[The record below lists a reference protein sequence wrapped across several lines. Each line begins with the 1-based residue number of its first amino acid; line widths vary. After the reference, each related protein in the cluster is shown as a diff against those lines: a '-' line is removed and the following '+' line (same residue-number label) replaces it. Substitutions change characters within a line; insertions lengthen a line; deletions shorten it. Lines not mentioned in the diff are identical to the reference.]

1 MNKKRYFIFAS
12 CLVFSLFSY
21 PGVARS
27 LRGQTSNYQR
37 QPTRYREVVLTSWDL
52 SKNAA
57 QSGKVREIDVFMK
70 PFVTTSQFS
79 GVVLASENGKVIYE
93 KAFGLANADY
103 KIPNQLNTRI
113 GIASITK
120 YMTSVILNRLIES
133 NKIARSDKLN
143 KYIPDFPN
151 GDKITIEMLASHRS
165 GIPHR
170 VMPSEAESVAYSS
183 AEFVEKV
190 KLAKLAF
197 EPGTGRL
204 YSSAGYAVLA
214 RVLEI
219 VSGKTYSQ
227 LLQEYVF
234 TPAGMTESV
243 DFEGDRVIE
252 RRAQDYYLSPN
263 GLVNV
268 PLKNYS
274 FLVGAGSVYGTA
286 RDVYK
291 FGEAVLD
298 GKYGEG
304 VKTAL
309 LGETA
314 FSGSGSTNGHRSY
327 FEIARDKKYGFVIL
341 SNSAGAFDLVSQ
353 GLSEILQGKKVTVKS
368 FTLPTI
374 VPNPNN
380 NLAEF
385 LGDYKRSDG
394 SEAKIVLRNDFLYS
408 GDIKLY
414 PTKPDCFFEYRF
426 FGNVCFMRDE
436 SAKVKEIKW
445 KGHNFDFTWV
455 KQ

>member
-1 MNKKRYFIFAS
+1 MNKTRYFILAS
-12 CLVFSLFSY
+12 CLVVSLL
-21 PGVARS
+21 P
-27 LRGQTSNYQR
+27 QT
-37 QPTRYREVVLTSWDL
+37 
-52 SKNAA
+52 AFA
-57 QSGKVREIDVFMK
+57 QSDKARKLDEFITQFADSK
-70 PFVTTSQFS
+70 QFS
-79 GVVLASENGKVIYE
+79 GVVLASEGGKVIYE

-120 YMTSVILNRLIES
+120 FMTSVILSRLIES
-133 NKIARSDKLN
+133 NKIALADKLN

-151 GDKITIEMLASHRS
+151 GDKITIEMLARHRS

-170 VMPSEAESVAYSS
+170 VMPSEAESMTYTS

-190 KLAKLAF
+190 KQAKLLF
-197 EPGTGRL
+197 EPGTANA

-227 LLQEYVF
+227 LLLEYVF
-234 TPAGMTESV
+234 APAGMIDSL
-243 DFEGDRVIE
+243 DFEGDAVME

-263 GLVNV
+263 GPVNV

-274 FLVGAGSVYGTA
+274 FLVGAGSVFATA

-304 VKTAL
+304 VKTQL
-309 LGETA
+309 LGQTT

-327 FEIARDKKYGFVIL
+327 IEIARDKKYGYVIL
-341 SNSAGAFDLVSQ
+341 SNSAGAFDMVSR
-353 GLSEILQGKKVTVKS
+353 GMLEILQGKEITVKP
-368 FTLPTI
+368 FDIPKA
-374 VPNPNN
+374 VPNPNKT
-380 NLAEF
+380 LTEF
-385 LGDYKRSDG
+385 LGNYKRSDG
-394 SEAKIVLRNDFLYS
+394 SATDIVLRNDFLYS

-426 FGNVCFMRDE
+426 FGNVCFIRDDA
-436 SAKVKEIKW
+436 AKIKEINW
-445 KGHNFDFTWV
+445 KGYNFELIWV

>member
-1 MNKKRYFIFAS
+1 MDKLRNGILALAFV
-12 CLVFSLFSY
+12 LSLFS
-21 PGVARS
+21 
-27 LRGQTSNYQR
+27 QTGF
-37 QPTRYREVVLTSWDL
+37 
-52 SKNAA
+52 A
-57 QSGKVREIDVFMK
+57 QSDKAAKIDKFIT
-70 PFVTTSQFS
+70 PFARTNQFS

-120 YMTSVILNRLIES
+120 YMTSVILSRLVES
-133 NKIARSDKLN
+133 NKIALADKLN

-151 GDKITIEMLASHRS
+151 GDKITIEMLARHRS

-170 VMPSEAESVAYSS
+170 VMPPEAESLAYTS

-190 KLAKLAF
+190 KQAKLAF
-197 EPGTGRL
+197 EPGTSRL

-227 LLQEYVF
+227 LLDEYVF
-234 TPAGMTESV
+234 RPAGMTDSL
-243 DFEGDRVIE
+243 DFDGEMVME

-274 FLVGAGSVYGTA
+274 FLVGAGSVFGTA
-286 RDVYK
+286 HDVYR
-291 FGEAVLD
+291 FGEAVMD

-309 LGETA
+309 LGQTP

-327 FEIARDKKYGFVIL
+327 FEIALDKKYGFVIL

-353 GLSEILQGKKVTVKS
+353 GLTEILKGKEVTVKS
-368 FTLPTI
+368 FI
-374 VPNPNN
+374 VPKIVANPNP

-385 LGDYKRSDG
+385 LGHYQRNDG
-394 SEAKIVLRNDFLYS
+394 SETDIVLRNNFLYS

-426 FGNVCFMRDE
+426 FGDVCFIRDD
-436 SAKVKEIKW
+436 SAKIKEIKW
-445 KGHNFDFTWV
+445 KGQSFDLTWV

>member
-1 MNKKRYFIFAS
+1 MNKNRPVLFAS
-12 CLVFSLFSY
+12 CLLVSLF
-21 PGVARS
+21 A
-27 LRGQTSNYQR
+27 QTHY
-37 QPTRYREVVLTSWDL
+37 
-52 SKNAA
+52 A
-57 QSGKVREIDVFMK
+57 QSGKAKKIDEFIK
-70 PFVTTSQFS
+70 PFATSRQFS
-79 GVVLASENGKVIYE
+79 GVVVAAENGKVIYE

-103 KIPNQLNTRI
+103 KIPNQINTRI

-120 YMTSVILNRLIES
+120 YMTSVILNRLVES
-133 NKIARSDKLN
+133 NKIALADKLN

-151 GDKITIEMLASHRS
+151 GDKITIEMLARHRS

-170 VMPSEAESVAYSS
+170 VMPPEAESLAYTS

-190 KLAKLAF
+190 KQAKLAF

-204 YSSAGYAVLA
+204 YSSAGYSVLA

-234 TPAGMTESV
+234 SPAGMTDSV
-243 DFEGDRVIE
+243 DFDGDGVME

-274 FLVGAGSVYGTA
+274 FLFGAGSVFGTA
-286 RDVYK
+286 HDVYR

-304 VKTAL
+304 VKASL
-309 LGETA
+309 LGEST
-314 FSGSGSTNGHRSY
+314 FSSSGSTNGHRSY
-327 FEIARDKKYGFVIL
+327 FEFARDKKYGYVVL
-341 SNSAGAFDLVSQ
+341 ANSAGAFDLISQ
-353 GLSEILQGKKVTVKS
+353 GVLEILQGKEPTVKS
-368 FTLPTI
+368 FALPKI
-374 VPNPNN
+374 VANPNKD
-380 NLAEF
+380 LAEF
-385 LGDYKRSDG
+385 LGHYKRSDG
-394 SEAKIVLRNDFLYS
+394 GETDIVLRNGFLYS

-426 FGNVCFMRDE
+426 FGEVCFLRAE
-436 SAKVKEIKW
+436 SAKIKEIKW
-445 KGHNFDFTWV
+445 RGHNFDLTWV

>member
-1 MNKKRYFIFAS
+1 MNELRNGILALT
-12 CLVFSLFSY
+12 LVLSLLS
-21 PGVARS
+21 
-27 LRGQTSNYQR
+27 QTGF
-37 QPTRYREVVLTSWDL
+37 
-52 SKNAA
+52 A
-57 QSGKVREIDVFMK
+57 QSNKGAKIDKFIT
-70 PFVTTSQFS
+70 PFANSNQFS

-120 YMTSVILNRLIES
+120 YMTSVILSRLVES
-133 NKIARSDKLN
+133 NKIALADKLN

-151 GDKITIEMLASHRS
+151 GDKITIEMLARHRS

-170 VMPSEAESVAYSS
+170 VMPPEAESLAYTS

-190 KLAKLAF
+190 KQAKLAF
-197 EPGTGRL
+197 EPGTGNL

-227 LLQEYVF
+227 LLDEYVF
-234 TPAGMTESV
+234 RPAGMTDSLSFDGEMV
-243 DFEGDRVIE
+243 ME

-286 RDVYK
+286 RDVYR
-291 FGEAVLD
+291 FGEAVVD

-304 VKTAL
+304 AKTVL
-309 LGETA
+309 LGQTP

-327 FEIARDKKYGFVIL
+327 FEIALDKKYGFVVL
-341 SNSAGAFDLVSQ
+341 SNSAGAFDVVSQ
-353 GLSEILQGKKVTVKS
+353 GLREILQGKEVTVRS
-368 FTLPTI
+368 FTVPKI
-374 VPNPNN
+374 VPNPNK

-385 LGDYKRSDG
+385 LGHYKRSDG
-394 SEAKIVLRNDFLYS
+394 SETDIVLRNDFLYS

-426 FGNVCFMRDE
+426 FGDVCFIRDD
-436 SAKVKEIKW
+436 SAKNKELKW
-445 KGHNFDFTWV
+445 KGHSFDLTWV

>member
-1 MNKKRYFIFAS
+1 MNRTRHVMFAS
-12 CLVFSLFSY
+12 CLVVLLT
-21 PGVARS
+21 A
-27 LRGQTSNYQR
+27 
-37 QPTRYREVVLTSWDL
+37 PTHF
-52 SKNAA
+52 A
-57 QSGKVREIDVFMK
+57 QSDKATKLDEFIR
-70 PFVTTSQFS
+70 PFATSRQFS
-79 GVVLASENGKVIYE
+79 GVVLAAENGNVIYE

-103 KIPNQLNTRI
+103 KIPNELNTRI

-120 YMTSVILNRLIES
+120 YMTSVILSRLIES
-133 NKIARSDKLN
+133 NKIALADKLN

-151 GDKITIEMLASHRS
+151 GDKITIEMLARHRS

-170 VMPSEAESVAYSS
+170 VMPPEAESLAYTS
-183 AEFVEKV
+183 AEFIEKV
-190 KLAKLAF
+190 KQAKLAF
-197 EPGTGRL
+197 EPGTSNL

-219 VSGKTYSQ
+219 VSGKTYSE

-234 TPAGMTESV
+234 TPAGMTDSV
-243 DFEGDRVIE
+243 DFDGEAVME

-274 FLVGAGSVYGTA
+274 FLVGAGSVFGTA
-286 RDVYK
+286 RDVYR

-304 VKTAL
+304 AKTSL
-309 LGETA
+309 PGQTT

-327 FEIARDKKYGFVIL
+327 FEIARDKKYGYVVL
-341 SNSAGAFDLVSQ
+341 ANSAGAFDLVSK
-353 GLSEILQGKKVTVKS
+353 GVLEILQGKEPTVKS
-368 FTLPTI
+368 FTIPKVI
-374 VPNPNN
+374 ANPNKD
-380 NLAEF
+380 LAEF
-385 LGDYKRSDG
+385 LGHYKRNDG
-394 SEAKIVLRNDFLYS
+394 GETDLVIRNGFLYS

-426 FGNVCFMRDE
+426 FGEVCFVRDQ
-436 SAKVKEIKW
+436 SAKIKEIKW
-445 KGHNFDFTWV
+445 KGYNFDLTWV

>member
-1 MNKKRYFIFAS
+1 MSKTRSFFLALG
-12 CLVFSLFSY
+12 LVLSLL
-21 PGVARS
+21 P
-27 LRGQTSNYQR
+27 QTSF
-37 QPTRYREVVLTSWDL
+37 
-52 SKNAA
+52 A
-57 QSGKVREIDVFMK
+57 QSDKASKIDEFVK
-70 PFVTTSQFS
+70 PFATASQFS

-120 YMTSVILNRLIES
+120 YMTSVILSRLIES
-133 NKIARSDKLN
+133 NQIVLPDKLN

-151 GDKITIEMLASHRS
+151 GDKITIEMLARHRS

-170 VMPSEAESVAYSS
+170 VMPPEAESLAYTS
-183 AEFVEKV
+183 AEFIEKV
-190 KLAKLAF
+190 KQAKLAF

-219 VSGKTYSQ
+219 VSGKSYSQ

-234 TPAGMTESV
+234 APAGMTDSL
-243 DFEGDRVIE
+243 DFEGEMVME

-274 FLVGAGSVYGTA
+274 FLVGAGSVYSTA
-286 RDVYK
+286 RDVYR

-298 GKYGEG
+298 EKYGAG
-304 VKTAL
+304 VKTSL
-309 LGETA
+309 LGQTTL
-314 FSGSGSTNGHRSY
+314 SGSGSTNGHRSY

-341 SNSAGAFDLVSQ
+341 ANSAGAFDVVSQ
-353 GLSEILQGKKVTVKS
+353 GLQEILQGREVTVRS
-368 FTLPTI
+368 FT
-374 VPNPNN
+374 VPKIILNPNK

-385 LGDYKRSDG
+385 LGHYKRSDG
-394 SEAKIVLRNDFLYS
+394 SETDIVLRNGFLSS

-426 FGNVCFMRDE
+426 FGDVCFIRDD
-436 SAKVKEIKW
+436 SAKIKEIKW
-445 KGHNFDFTWV
+445 RGHNFDLTWV
-455 KQ
+455 KQN

>member
-1 MNKKRYFIFAS
+1 MDKLRNGILALAFG
-12 CLVFSLFSY
+12 LSLFS
-21 PGVARS
+21 
-27 LRGQTSNYQR
+27 QTGF
-37 QPTRYREVVLTSWDL
+37 
-52 SKNAA
+52 A
-57 QSGKVREIDVFMK
+57 QSDKAAKIDKFIN
-70 PFVTTSQFS
+70 PFVRTNQFS
-79 GVVLASENGKVIYE
+79 GVVLAAENGKVIYE

-120 YMTSVILNRLIES
+120 YMTSVILSRLVES
-133 NKIARSDKLN
+133 NKIAPADKLN

-151 GDKITIEMLASHRS
+151 GDKITIEMLARHRS

-170 VMPSEAESVAYSS
+170 VMPPEAESLAYTS

-190 KLAKLAF
+190 KQAKLAF
-197 EPGTGRL
+197 EPGTSRL

-227 LLQEYVF
+227 LLDEYVF
-234 TPAGMTESV
+234 RPAGMTDSL
-243 DFEGDRVIE
+243 DFDGEMVME

-274 FLVGAGSVYGTA
+274 FLVGAGSVFGTA

-291 FGEAVLD
+291 FGEAVMD

-309 LGETA
+309 LGQTP

-327 FEIARDKKYGFVIL
+327 FEIALDKKYGFVIL

-353 GLSEILQGKKVTVKS
+353 GLTEILKGKEVTVKS
-368 FTLPTI
+368 FI
-374 VPNPNN
+374 VPKIVANPNQ

-385 LGDYKRSDG
+385 LGHYQRNDG
-394 SEAKIVLRNDFLYS
+394 SETDIVLRNNFLYS

-414 PTKPDCFFEYRF
+414 PTRPDCFFEYRF
-426 FGNVCFMRDE
+426 FGDVCFIRDD
-436 SAKVKEIKW
+436 STKIKEIKW
-445 KGHNFDFTWV
+445 KGQSFDLTWV